1 MAQINPCLLQQKF
14 PGVKN
19 MIWDCK
25 LYSGTSRKHLIG
37 KEVKEGHQLSQGSFP
52 GRSEVHPN
60 PPYTTTDSCQLFGW
74 LSRASTCLGS
84 SSQCPARDFWHFY
97 LSCQGNSS
105 SSCWSRWLCP
115 KKAWS
120 SGLLVS
126 LERGVSCPRWCSCLA
141 MQRGSFPYFPWWWGG
156 LWLWW
161 SGVTAQGRAWPTAL
175 GHFDKNHFSCSS
187 PRPGD

>member
-14 PGVKN
+14 RGVKN

-60 PPYTTTDSCQLFGW
+60 PPCTTTDSCQLFGW

-126 LERGVSCPRWCSCLA
+126 LETRWA
-141 MQRGSFPYFPWWWGG
+141 
-156 LWLWW
+156 
-161 SGVTAQGRAWPTAL
+161 V
-175 GHFDKNHFSCSS
+175 
-187 PRPGD
+187 PGDAAVWQCRGALFHIFPDGEEDSGCGEVGLQLREGHGLLPWATLIKTT